1 MAAYVTDLKV
11 NKKREVGTSKSHLSI
26 ETQEQKERGI
36 E

>member
-1 MAAYVTDLKV
+1 MAAYVIDLKV
-11 NKKREVGTSKSHLSI
+11 IKKREVSTSKSHFSI